1 MKRENVKGA
10 LINSAID
17 VIATQG
23 LDKATTKLIAN
34 VAKLNEV
41 YIYRNF
47 IDKEDLFVK
56 VFEFLDDELVDA
68 IACSLPVM
76 MKDQFTIEDRC
87 KTLFASVWKFLIGN
101 ENKCRSY
108 ISYYYS
114 PYYNK
119 YSAIRHDEIYKDIV
133 EICSSAFIDGTDV
146 LTALNCVLDIMLAL
160 AVKVFNGKLV
170 NNEETAKVAYD
181 FVYSAVRS
189 KLIWE
194 VEKQQ

>member
-1 MKRENVKGA
+1 MKRENVKCA

-34 VAKLNEV
+34 VAGLNEV

-47 IDKEDLFVK
+47 NDKEDLFVK
-56 VFEFLDDELVDA
+56 VFEYLDDKLVDA

-76 MKDQFTIEDRC
+76 LKDQFKIEDRC
-87 KTLFASVWKFLIGN
+87 KTLFTSVWKFLVEN

-114 PYYNK
+114 PYYYK

-146 LTALNCVLDIMLAL
+146 LTALNCALDIMFAL
-160 AVKVFNGKLV
+160 AVKVFNGKLE
-170 NNEETAKVAYD
+170 NNEETAKIAYD
-181 FVYSAVRS
+181 FVYSAVKS